1 MERGIDTLDMRRTVK
16 AVMRDTD
23 KRISVRE
30 TAAKNGIS
38 EEFAEQ
44 ICRLYLTHPGVRDCR
59 KIGNP
64 VFCTPFYFGL
74 SQRN

>member
-1 MERGIDTLDMRRTVK
+1 MERGIDTLDMRRIVK

-44 ICRLYLTHPGVRDCR
+44 ICRLYLTHPGVSLDGIID
-59 KIGNP
+59 KM
-64 VFCTPFYFGL
+64 GL
-74 SQRN
+74 PKNR